1 MVGRAP
7 RRAAAVLAAVV
18 GSLGVAVM
26 VAAGASAANPV
37 DPCDVNQS
45 CDTVTTTI
53 TMTPSPTPSEAVV
66 TVTQTVTP
74 TPTKKPTT
82 PPAQQ
87 TQDPP
92 QEQQPIPTV
101 TQEQPVAPPTNDVAP
116 PPAETVPSD
125 PAESEP
131 GVTLAPADPPTGAQ
145 PTQGGGMNQPVPET
159 AQVEIRN
166 ATPYFDEVTLSRKL
180 AVPAAVLVLLALLA
194 WLIFEGRLR
203 RLAHAAAVR
212 KAGPQL
218 PPNVA
223 MMPYPGYP
231 MQPYGPQP
239 YPYGQPYPPQQP
251 PQQVVNYV
259 PVPYPMPFPTPAAP
273 PQDYTQPYVYQ
284 QQPPT
289 PPPAPAP
296 PSPTYAK
303 GYVLES
309 SNHPPDDD
317 QTQQG
322 RRPY

>member
-1 MVGRAP
+1 MI
-7 RRAAAVLAAVV
+7 AAVV

-37 DPCDVNQS
+37 DPCDTGQA

-53 TMTPSPTPSEAVV
+53 TTTPSPTPSEAVV

-74 TPTKKPTT
+74 TPTAKPTKQ
-82 PPAQQ
+82 P
-87 TQDPP
+87 TQE
-92 QEQQPIPTV
+92 EQP
-101 TQEQPVAPPTNDVAP
+101 TQEQPAPTQDAVVPTNDVAP
-116 PPAETVPSD
+116 PPAQVDPPADQTVD
-125 PAESEP
+125 PPADDP
-131 GVTLAPADPPTGAQ
+131 GVTLAPAEPTTATQ
-145 PTQGGGMNQPVPET
+145 PTTGMSQPVPET

-212 KAGPQL
+212 KAGPQM
-218 PPNVA
+218 PPNMA

-231 MQPYGPQP
+231 MQPYGQQ
-239 YPYGQPYPPQQP
+239 YGQPYPGPYPGQPYPGQPYPPQP

-259 PVPYPMPFPTPAAP
+259 PVPYPMPFPTPAPA

-284 QQPPT
+284 QQPPPQA
-289 PPPAPAP
+289 PPPAP

-317 QTQQG
+317 ENQTPPG